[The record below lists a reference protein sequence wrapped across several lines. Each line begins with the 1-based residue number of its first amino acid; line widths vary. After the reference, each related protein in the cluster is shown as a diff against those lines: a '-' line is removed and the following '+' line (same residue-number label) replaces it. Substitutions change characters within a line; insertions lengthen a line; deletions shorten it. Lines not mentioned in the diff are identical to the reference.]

1 MKLCFT
7 GLAGGVIGLII
18 TSSIFGSKAEVIRI
32 KRNNILKEIEE
43 INTKINQE
51 KLIQKNDV

>member
-1 MKLCFT
+1 MIEIKKNEVQQLDQEYNHFVKLCFT

-32 KRNNILKEIEE
+32 KKE
-43 INTKINQE
+43 
-51 KLIQKNDV
+51 